1 MTLRKTLIAAAVL
14 VISVPVIPALAND
27 DDHHGYGSHD
37 QYHDRLSDQHERAH
51 DEGFE
56 SRGEHRAYHRFRR
69 DQHDDAHGYQVPR
82 YNDYYRSYNDYY
94 PRRQY
99 RFYREY

>member
-1 MTLRKTLIAAAVL
+1 MNLRKALLAAAVL
-14 VISVPVIPALAND
+14 VVSVPVVPALAHD
-27 DDHHGYGSHD
+27 DEDNTYTSHD
-37 QYHDRLSDQHERAH
+37 RYHDRLSDQHERAH

-56 SRGEHRAYHRFRR
+56 SRAEHRAYHRYQR
-69 DQHDDAHGYQVPR
+69 DQHDDAHGYQAPR
-82 YNDYYRSYNDYY
+82 DNDYY